1 MLDQTRLIIPDIHHK
16 TRVADN
22 IRAAHPGIPAIFL
35 GDYFDD
41 FHDTV
46 TDMRATCDWL
56 RTAVEKTDDVF
67 LMGNHCFAYL
77 SYELGLRWGFCT
89 GWTAAKQQVF
99 HEYFPGDKLL
109 QRCRWFLCWQ
119 GRLISHAGL
128 SNELYR
134 SFSKRKSE
142 EEISNWINDA
152 ESALTAGVAHPAF
165 LAGQE
170 RGGPQ
175 RVGGIIWCDWK
186 RFRPIPGIRQIL
198 GHTPADK
205 VRRRKGSICLDTH
218 LRHYGLLENGNL
230 RISSV
235 DSDWMD

>member
-77 SYELGLRWGFCT
+77 SYELGLRW
-89 GWTAAKQQVF
+89 ASV
-99 HEYFPGDKLL
+99 P
-109 QRCRWFLCWQ
+109 
-119 GRLISHAGL
+119 
-128 SNELYR
+128 
-134 SFSKRKSE
+134 
-142 EEISNWINDA
+142 
-152 ESALTAGVAHPAF
+152 
-165 LAGQE
+165 AGQ
-170 RGGPQ
+170 
-175 RVGGIIWCDWK
+175 
-186 RFRPIPGIRQIL
+186 RPNSRCSTSTSL
-198 GHTPADK
+198 AT
-205 VRRRKGSICLDTH
+205 
-218 LRHYGLLENGNL
+218 
-230 RISSV
+230 SSCSAV
-235 DSDWMD
+235 DGFYAGRAG